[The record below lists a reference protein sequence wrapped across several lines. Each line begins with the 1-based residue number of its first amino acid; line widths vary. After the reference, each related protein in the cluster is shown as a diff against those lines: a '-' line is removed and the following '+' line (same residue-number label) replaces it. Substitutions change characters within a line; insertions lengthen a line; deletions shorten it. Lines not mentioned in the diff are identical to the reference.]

1 MGDFMMD
8 ALIRLH
14 ETDNLVIALTDLATG
29 ASVPGVTV
37 PLPGPVPRG
46 HKLATRAIAKGEII
60 LRYGQSIGQ
69 ATDDIVEGGHIH
81 THNRRGRGCQHGRAV
96 ALPASGIERAAI
108 DTPARRQRVA
118 MIMFIPDLTF
128 TLGCEAFAGE
138 LQ

>member
-8 ALIRLH
+8 AVIRLH

-69 ATDDIVEGGHIH
+69 ATDDIAEGGHIH
-81 THNRRGRGCQHGRAV
+81 THNLGMGPHSADY
-96 ALPASGIERAAI
+96 AI
-108 DTPARRQRVA
+108 
-118 MIMFIPDLTF
+118 
-128 TLGCEAFAGE
+128 G
-138 LQ
+138 